1 MAAEVERERV
11 QALVR
16 AGASL
21 VDVLPRSDYEDGHL
35 PGAVNVTLSGIE
47 RGEAE
52 RLPRDRPV
60 IVYCADN
67 Q

>member
-1 MAAEVERERV
+1 MAAEIDRERV
-11 QALVR
+11 QALVH

-21 VDVLPRSDYEDGHL
+21 AEVLPRSEYETGHL
-35 PGAVNVTLSGIE
+35 PGAVNVSLGAIE
-47 RGEAE
+47 RGDAE
-52 RLPRDRPV
+52 QLPRDRPV